1 MAKDD
6 DGALVVLTKETR
18 RDILG
23 KGGSGHW
30 VINPKSVDRCQY
42 LVCCRRALWE
52 NRSEKIPHR
61 TAFLVGRIAAL
72 TKLDKS
78 ENERGQARFLI
89 GISDYA
95 EIDIPN
101 VWRKELRNPVA
112 YDTLKHLG
120 IKLSDLKFRAVARSI
135 GGAGEPARMTI
146 AQAKEALAATF
157 GVKPE
162 DVEIIIRG

>member
-1 MAKDD
+1 MVKDD

-18 RDILG
+18 RDILA

-30 VINPKSVDRCQY
+30 VVNPKNVDRCQY
-42 LVCCRRALWE
+42 LVCCRRAVWE
-52 NRSEKIPHR
+52 NRSENIPHR
-61 TAFLVGRIAAL
+61 AAFLVGRIAAL
-72 TKLDKS
+72 TKLDES
-78 ENERGQARFLI
+78 ENQRGQARFLI

-95 EIDIPN
+95 EIDIPD
-101 VWRKELRNPVA
+101 VWREGLRNPVA

-120 IKLSDLKFRAVARSI
+120 IKLNDLKIRPVAPSA
-135 GGAGEPARMTI
+135 GGTSERGSMTI